1 MEFSHDFEVI
11 DILASEYG
19 WSIDYIQE
27 LDINEIQ
34 GLIQEINTR
43 NVEHY
48 KMLSYISVLAFSGK
62 TIDSI
67 LNVQPVINKEVVES
81 KEDKEKIDKR
91 REKQQEQMMIK
102 LFTSLGMKPKK
113 LKESLDKGKLEI

>member
-81 KEDKEKIDKR
+81 KEDKEKIDSQ

-102 LFTSLGMKPKK
+102 LFTSLGMKPQK

>member
-1 MEFSHDFEVI
+1 MDLFDNFEII
-11 DILASEYG
+11 DILAHEYG
-19 WSIDYIQE
+19 WSIEYVQK

-34 GLIQEINTR
+34 DLLNAINIRKTD
-43 NVEHY
+43 NY
-48 KMLSYISVLAFSGK
+48 KMISYISVLAFSGK

-67 LNVQPVINKEVVES
+67 LKPQVES
-81 KEDKEKIDKR
+81 KKVVNKEDIEKTNQL
-91 REKQQEQMMIK
+91 REKQQEQIMVK